1 MIKELITENT
11 NIIEFYLIQKPFI
24 DNNKIDITI
33 SDDLIS
39 KIKSNFKKTKENKI
53 AYYHRNNYTYVYDL
67 LNDSQYVY
75 IRKLENTN
83 IINNNKFYLLLFNEI
98 KLPTHNF
105 ACTNDIDNKTIVDVT
120 EFKINN
126 RITIIIKNNNCLI
139 NYKHNKDVDIDK
151 IEDILKNLLSKLSSF

>member
-11 NIIEFYLIQKPFI
+11 NIIEFYLIQKPLS
-24 DNNKIDITI
+24 DSNKIDIKI

-67 LNDSQYVY
+67 SNDSQYVY
-75 IRKLENTN
+75 IRKLENVN

-151 IEDILKNLLSKLSSF
+151 IEDILKNLLSRISSF

>member
-11 NIIEFYLIQKPFI
+11 NVIEFYLIQKPLT
-24 DNNKIDITI
+24 DKNKIDITI
-33 SDDLIS
+33 TEDLIN
-39 KIKSNFKKTKENKI
+39 KIKSNFKKTKECKF

-67 LNDSQYVY
+67 SNDSQYVY
-75 IRKLENTN
+75 IRKLENID

-105 ACTNDIDNKTIVDVT
+105 ACTNDIDNKTIIDIT

-151 IEDILKNLLSKLSSF
+151 IEDIIKTLLLKIGSM

>member
-11 NIIEFYLIQKPFI
+11 NVIEFYLIQKPYT

-33 SDDLIS
+33 TDDLIA
-39 KIKSNFKKTKENKI
+39 KIKNNFKKTKESKFV
-53 AYYHRNNYTYVYDL
+53 YYQRTNYTYIYDL
-67 LNDSQYVY
+67 SNDSQYVY
-75 IRKLENTN
+75 IRKLENVD
-83 IINNNKFYLLLFNEI
+83 IINNKFYLLLFNEI

-105 ACTNDIDNKTIVDVT
+105 ACTNDIDNKSIIDIT

-151 IEDILKNLLSKLSSF
+151 IEDIIKNLISRISSF